1 MWARLTRAASSPR
14 RKETQKTKKLL
25 TREQAAAIFD
35 RIRRFSSADE
45 VEAIF
50 TGSRFALTRFANN
63 TIHQNV
69 EEENSVVSIRT
80 NFAGRTARATANQ
93 FDDESLRRAVAAS
106 ENLARVQVT
115 DPDLLPMPTAN
126 EANAGDG
133 PADKSVRATRF
144 FEQTAAITPADRAE
158 VVKRIVS
165 IADQHNLTTAG
176 IYSNSESREGIFNS
190 RGLANWHQQT
200 LAEISITMLGED
212 SSGWQKLNS
221 PDEGELDP
229 ARLADAAAQKAVES
243 THPREIAPGQYTV
256 ILEPAAVLD
265 IVGFM
270 FWDYSGVAILDQRSF
285 LNDRIG
291 KQLFGENIN
300 IRDDVV
306 HPLQAGSPFD
316 GEGMRRRRVQLVEN
330 GVVKRVVYA
339 RATAQKMKTSE
350 YAAKVGPIEPTGHGF
365 PLPNEVGEMPM
376 NIVFG
381 GPEKPQGVD
390 HMIASTERGVLVTR
404 LWYIREVDPYEK
416 IVTGMTRDGTFLVE
430 DGKIQCGL
438 RNFRF
443 NQSLIS
449 MLSNVETM
457 SIPVRACGEESF
469 DMVVP
474 AMKVREFN
482 FTEATKF

>member
-1 MWARLTRAASSPR
+1 MLT
-14 RKETQKTKKLL
+14 K
-25 TREQAAAIFD
+25 EQAAAILD

-45 VEAIF
+45 IEAIF

-63 TIHQNV
+63 SIHQNV
-69 EEENSVVSIRT
+69 EEENSIVSIRT
-80 NFAGRTARATANQ
+80 NFAGRTARSTANQ

-106 ENLARVQVT
+106 ENLARVQAP
-115 DPDLLPMPTAN
+115 DPDLLPMPTAA
-126 EANAGDG
+126 EANAATKLAEVD
-133 PADKSVRATRF
+133 PTRF
-144 FEQTAAITPADRAE
+144 FGETAAINPADRAE
-158 VVKRIVS
+158 VVKNIVS
-165 IADQHNLTTAG
+165 IAAKHRLTTAG

-190 RGLANWHQQT
+190 RGLANWHPQT
-200 LAEISITMLGED
+200 LAEISVTMLAED

-221 PDEGELDP
+221 PDVRNLDSVG
-229 ARLADAAAQKAVES
+229 LAETAAQKAVDS
-243 THPREIAPGQYTV
+243 VHPREIAPGTYTV

-270 FWDYSGVAILDQRSF
+270 FWDYSGVALLDQRSF

-291 KQLFGENIN
+291 TQLFGTNIN
-300 IRDDVV
+300 ISDDAA

-316 GEGMRRRRVQLVEN
+316 GEGMPRQRIRLVEN

-339 RATAQKMKTSE
+339 RATAQKMKNSE
-350 YAAKVGPIEPTGHGF
+350 YASKVGLIEPTGHGF

-381 GPEKPQGVD
+381 VPEKPRTVEE
-390 HMIASTERGVLVTR
+390 MVATTERGVLVTR

-430 DGKIQCGL
+430 NGRVQCGL

-449 MLSNVETM
+449 MLSNVEAM
-457 SIPVRACGEESF
+457 STPVRACGEESF

-474 AMKVREFN
+474 AMKVREFS
-482 FTEATKF
+482 FTETTKF